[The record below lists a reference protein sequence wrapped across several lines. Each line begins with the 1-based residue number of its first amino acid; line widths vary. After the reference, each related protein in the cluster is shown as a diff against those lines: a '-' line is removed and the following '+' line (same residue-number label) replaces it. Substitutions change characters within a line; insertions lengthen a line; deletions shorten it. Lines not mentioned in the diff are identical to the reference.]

1 MEKQPRKDFQV
12 KATSTGPTGSY
23 HAFTPAGCCFALF
36 SQIPEGIKNTLQIR
50 TMCKTGLTQAGATSR
65 QNKLCLCTVST
76 LPTSKRACSL
86 VPFRFHPIFFSLSPV
101 YVMFEYQ
108 PALPHIPRALR
119 TPHHQH
125 SRQVSALMLENH
137 LIPFFSHHTVKFIT
151 PNSTWRLLSSLITPP
166 LLLSILQAEI
176 WPFLFTLRAL
186 IMYLPMAISAMTDMH
201 AVPSSS
207 KDHFLKTAWTP
218 IYRDQANP

>member
-1 MEKQPRKDFQV
+1 MPPQDRTNSAYAQYQPYLHQKE
-12 KATSTGPTGSY
+12 
-23 HAFTPAGCCFALF
+23 HAHWF
-36 SQIPEGIKNTLQIR
+36 
-50 TMCKTGLTQAGATSR
+50 
-65 QNKLCLCTVST
+65 
-76 LPTSKRACSL
+76 
-86 VPFRFHPIFFSLSPV
+86 PFRFDPIFFSLFPV

-108 PALPHIPRALR
+108 PALPHIPMALR